1 MTHGLWSK
9 SRHPNYFGE
18 STLWTGIAVTSAG
31 VLASNIGQVGM
42 GLAGTSYGRFLGFG
56 MCFVSPAFVTFLLLK
71 VSGVPLSENKY
82 DKKYGDR
89 KDYKAWKENT
99 PMFIPKI

>member
-1 MTHGLWSK
+1 MVK
-9 SRHPNYFGE
+9 E
-18 STLWTGIAVTSAG
+18 STSQLLWG
-31 VLASNIGQVGM
+31 VNPLDRYRSGLCWRSGQQDWSG
-42 GLAGTSYGRFLGFG
+42 GNGSRRNELWEILRARNGPRQPQHLRCS
-56 MCFVSPAFVTFLLLK
+56 CLLK

-99 PMFIPKI
+99 PMFFPKF